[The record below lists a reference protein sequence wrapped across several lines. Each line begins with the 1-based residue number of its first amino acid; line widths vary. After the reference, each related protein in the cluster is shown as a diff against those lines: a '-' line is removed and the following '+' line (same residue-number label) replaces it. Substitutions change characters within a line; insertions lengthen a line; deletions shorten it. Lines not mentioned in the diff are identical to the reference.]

1 MRTLAP
7 RRTGEDEYE
16 LPFAAARHDDDPVFE
31 SAPVIN
37 APVPMPRR
45 GPAAITEDFGSQ
57 LHEAQEKLLELR
69 QQQELLER
77 QRNDLEELRG
87 KQDRFL
93 KGRVDVTERLTK
105 GLTRLDRDTFQ
116 TRKRLEMLE
125 HAKENFAKHLDAIE
139 SMNPEHWSRAD
150 LRNELVRAT
159 AALEDAEQDY
169 AEAMARLGMVG
180 GLSAAAEDEAA
191 PAGPARSAAP
201 LPGFRYWLNAG
212 LAFTLPVLALASIAI
227 LLHFLLR

>member
-1 MRTLAP
+1 MRTLAQ
-7 RRTGEDEYE
+7 RRNPDDEIE
-16 LPFAAARHDDDPVFE
+16 LPFGPIRHDADPVFE
-31 SAPVIN
+31 SAPAAS
-37 APVPMPRR
+37 APVMMPRR
-45 GPAAITEDFGSQ
+45 APAAITEDFGSQ

-77 QRNDLEELRG
+77 QRADLEELRA

-116 TRKRLEMLE
+116 SRKRLEMLE

-180 GLSAAAEDEAA
+180 GLSSADEDGL
-191 PAGPARSAAP
+191 PATVARPALA

-212 LAFTLPVLALASIAI
+212 LAFTLPVLVLASLAL
-227 LLHFLLR
+227 LLHFLLK

>member
-1 MRTLAP
+1 
-7 RRTGEDEYE
+7 
-16 LPFAAARHDDDPVFE
+16 
-31 SAPVIN
+31 
-37 APVPMPRR
+37 MPRR
-45 GPAAITEDFGSQ
+45 APAAITEDFGSQ

-77 QRNDLEELRG
+77 QRNDLEELRA

-116 TRKRLEMLE
+116 SRKRLEMLE

-180 GLSAAAEDEAA
+180 GLSAAEEDGSAA
-191 PAGPARSAAP
+191 PARPAFV
-201 LPGFRYWLNAG
+201 LPGFRYWFNAG
-212 LAFTLPVLALASIAI
+212 LAFTLPVLALASLAL
-227 LLHFLLR
+227 LLHHLLR

>member
-1 MRTLAP
+1 MRTLAQ
-7 RRTGEDEYE
+7 RRTAEDDFE
-16 LPFAAARHDDDPVFE
+16 LPFGPARLEEDPIFE
-31 SAPVIN
+31 SAPVVN

-45 GPAAITEDFGSQ
+45 APAAITEDFGSQ
-57 LHEAQEKLLELR
+57 LHDAQEKLLELR

-77 QRNDLEELRG
+77 QRNDLEELRA

-116 TRKRLEMLE
+116 SRKRLEMLE

-180 GLSAAAEDEAA
+180 GLSAADDDGVPAA
-191 PAGPARSAAP
+191 AARPAFV

-212 LAFTLPVLALASIAI
+212 LAFTLPVLALASLAL
-227 LLHFLLR
+227 LLHYLLQ